1 MIAKFFV
8 QNGDSKKRK
17 VILPEN
23 LLKANERYGF
33 RQAQE
38 LIDQKSMVGREG
50 FEDRFDKVFLN
61 LLAE

>member
-1 MIAKFFV
+1 MGIQRK
-8 QNGDSKKRK
+8 GKRFYPK
-17 VILPEN
+17 N